1 MEVIENF
8 EWEPAQPN
16 GVTDE
21 NHILFLPSVNKFRD
35 FHSEVAVCVS
45 CTIPYEIATLRGFC
59 ENSYLGTLNIHSC
72 IKV

>member
-35 FHSEVAVCVS
+35 
-45 CTIPYEIATLRGFC
+45 IPYEIATLRGFC
-59 ENSYLGTLNIHSC
+59 ENSYLGTFI
-72 IKV
+72 